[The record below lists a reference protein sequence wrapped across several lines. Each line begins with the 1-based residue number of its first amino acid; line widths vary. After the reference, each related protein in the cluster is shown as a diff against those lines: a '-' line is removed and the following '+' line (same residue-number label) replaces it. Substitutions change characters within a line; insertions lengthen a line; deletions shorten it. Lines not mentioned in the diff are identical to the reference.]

1 MLKLQV
7 PTLDPAVCLT
17 NVVSTKTG
25 YTRKLLDGCS
35 AKVTGRYPEYDRLAP
50 TFVGLTP
57 SPLGK
62 RQQGAMKKCYIR
74 GRKKVNELF
83 EDLCAEQAGHLHR
96 ICPLCGRTGAETAD
110 HALPERDFPEF
121 AVYPKNLIPACE
133 TCNTKK
139 NKKWRDARGRLFLHA
154 YFDQVPTEKF
164 LYVDVLAVAATGVE
178 IQYRVSPPATVPPEL
193 SGVLQRHFEEL
204 KLATRYLE
212 WANTELVVWGNGAEI
227 VPNRTAAEFGAELT
241 RNHDVLAHTWGPNQW
256 KVALLAALRGS
267 VPYTAYLADIAA
279 GRVAAP

>member
-1 MLKLQV
+1 MLNLQV
-7 PTLDPAVCLT
+7 PALDPAVCLT
-17 NVVSTKTG
+17 SVVSAKTG

-35 AKVTGRYPEYDRLAP
+35 TKVTARYAEYDRLAP
-50 TFVGLTP
+50 TFVGLAP

-74 GRKKVNELF
+74 GRKRVDELF
-83 EDLCAEQAGHLHR
+83 EDLCAEQEGHLHK
-96 ICPLCGRTGAETAD
+96 ICPLCGRTGSETAD
-110 HALPERDFPEF
+110 HALPEGEFPEF

-178 IQYRVSPPATVPPEL
+178 IQYRVSPPATVAPEL
-193 SGVLQRHFEEL
+193 AGVLLRHFEEL
-204 KLATRYLE
+204 KLATRYLD
-212 WANTELVVWGNGAEI
+212 WANTELGVWGNAAEI
-227 VPNRTAAEFGAELT
+227 VPNRAAAEFRDELS
-241 RNHDVLAHTWGPNQW
+241 RDHDVLIHTWGPNQW
-256 KVALLAALRGS
+256 EVALLAALRDS
-267 VPYTAYLADIAA
+267 APFTSYLEDIAA
-279 GRVAAP
+279 GRIGAP